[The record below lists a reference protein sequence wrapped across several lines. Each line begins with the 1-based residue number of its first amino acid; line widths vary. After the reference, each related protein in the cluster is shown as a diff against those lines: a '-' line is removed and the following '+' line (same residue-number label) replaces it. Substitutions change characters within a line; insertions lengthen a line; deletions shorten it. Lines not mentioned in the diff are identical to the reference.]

1 MKKFKV
7 TLLCLFMTCA
17 LSCTDQTLE
26 KRNQELQAQQDTLL
40 AQLSE
45 QEAMMS
51 ELQSCLDLLTMS
63 MDSIALQEDV
73 LFLPDPENPNK
84 PLDKKQL
91 QNRLDVFS
99 ELVSRQHDLIA
110 SLEDSLDMQNEA
122 LAGLRRV
129 ISNYRLQIEK
139 KDAEIVSMKEELRSK
154 DASISSLKKQVTRMT
169 ADIKTKD
176 SDIDYLLNVSDQQQ
190 KIMDSQ
196 DEILNEGYYLVKS
209 KKELSALGIKSADI
223 SNAKVSL
230 SDFNKVDI
238 REFAGLT
245 ISSDRIKVLSQ
256 MPASSYELVKNSDG
270 TTTLKI
276 LSSADFWQYSNILI
290 VQTR

>member
-1 MKKFKV
+1 MKPFKV
-7 TLLCLFMTCA
+7 AVLCLCSYWI
-17 LSCTDQTLE
+17 LSCTDQNAE
-26 KRNQELQAQQDTLL
+26 RRNQELQAQQDTLL
-40 AQLSE
+40 ARISEQNAQLS
-45 QEAMMS
+45 AY
-51 ELQSCLDLLTMS
+51 QSCLDMLTMS

>member
-1 MKKFKV
+1 MKKIKV
-7 TLLCLFMTCA
+7 TLLCLFMTCV
-17 LSCTDQTLE
+17 LSCTDQTVE

-63 MDSIALQEDV
+63 MDSIAFQEDM

-84 PLDKKQL
+84 PIDKKQL
-91 QNRLDVFS
+91 QDRLDSFAQ
-99 ELVSRQHDLIA
+99 LVTRQHDLIS
-110 SLEDSLDMQNEA
+110 SLEDSLDIQNET
-122 LAGLRRV
+122 LACLRRV
-129 ISNYRLQIEK
+129 IVNYKAQIK
-139 KDAEIVSMKEELRSK
+139 QKDAEIIWMKEELKSK
-154 DASISSLKKQVTRMT
+154 DASISSLKNQVSKMKS
-169 ADIKTKD
+169 DIKTKD

-223 SNAKVSL
+223 SKANITL

-238 REFAGLT
+238 REFNALT
-245 ISSDRIKVLSQ
+245 ISSERIKILSQ
-256 MPASSYELVKNSDG
+256 MPASSYELVKNGDG
-270 TTTLKI
+270 TTTLNI
-276 LSSADFWQYSNILI
+276 ISPADFWQYSNILI